1 VLGAAEIQASED
13 HIKGAGRMTSRNE
26 NVTEPSGEDAFSRRK
41 FLTVASAGVAG
52 TVVTG
57 RAVAD
62 TLADVPPREVGADLS
77 GHGERSKFVQLAML
91 PEAGPGKRNVDPSDA
106 INSKAPLGKL
116 VGTITPTDLHYERSH
131 SGNPDLDP
139 AKHRLLVHGMT
150 RKQLVFTVDDLMR
163 MPSITR
169 TVFIECTGNG
179 WENWKKADPNLT
191 VQNTH
196 GLVSTN
202 EWTGVPLRFLIDL
215 VGKDRRSTWMLAEGA
230 DAAGVDRSIPL
241 TDEIMDE
248 AFIAYGQNGEPLR
261 PAHGFPIRLITPGLE
276 GNLHIKWL
284 RRLKFGDQPW
294 MTRWETDRY
303 TQLLANGKAMQ
314 FQLRMETNSVITSPS
329 GMMEIRPGYHRIT
342 GLAWSGH
349 GKISKVEISTDEGRT
364 WKQAQLNHP
373 VLPKAQTRFQMDW
386 VWDGKPTKIISR
398 ATDEKDN
405 VQPDRKSFIAKM
417 GANALFHYN
426 AQQTWSIDGDGRVRN
441 ALA

>member
-1 VLGAAEIQASED
+1 
-13 HIKGAGRMTSRNE
+13 MTSRAANE
-26 NVTEPSGEDAFSRRK
+26 LQSTRSVVSRRG
-41 FLTVASAGVAG
+41 FLEGASVGIAGSIAAGPAGAG
-52 TVVTG
+52 T
-57 RAVAD
+57 
-62 TLADVPPREVGADLS
+62 LAGVPPREVGADLS
-77 GHGERSKFVQLAML
+77 GHGERSKFVDLAML
-91 PEAGPGKRNVDPSDA
+91 PEAGPGTRNVDPSDA

-150 RKQLVFTVDDLMR
+150 REQLVLTVDDLVR

-179 WENWKKADPNLT
+179 WENWKKADPDVT

-215 VGKDRRSTWMLAEGA
+215 VGKDRRSTWLLAEGA

-241 TDEIMDE
+241 TEEIMDE

-349 GKISKVEISTDEGRT
+349 GRIKKVEISTDGART
-364 WKQAQLNHP
+364 WHEAQLTSP
-373 VLPKAQTRFQMDW
+373 ALPKAQTRFQMDW
-386 VWDGKPTKIISR
+386 EWEGKPTKIVSR
-398 ATDEKDN
+398 STDEQAN
-405 VQPDRKSFIAKM
+405 IQPDRKSFIEKM
-417 GANALFHYN
+417 GTNALFHYN
-426 AQQTWSIDGDGRVRN
+426 AQQTWSVDANGRVRN
-441 ALA
+441 VLA